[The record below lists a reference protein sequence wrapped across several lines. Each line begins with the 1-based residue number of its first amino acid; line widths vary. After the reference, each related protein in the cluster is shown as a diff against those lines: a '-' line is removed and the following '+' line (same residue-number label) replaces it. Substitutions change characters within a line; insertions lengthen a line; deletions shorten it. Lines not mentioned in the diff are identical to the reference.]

1 MSRLPVQSFGK
12 SKQKKGT
19 MSSRD
24 TFHASL
30 KYPFKKLQD
39 LLLTLSPEV
48 QANTFLTTKDAAKKV
63 HLSPRR
69 INQLIQE
76 DRIAAIKVGM
86 RKKLVY
92 IPSLKE
98 FLEKAQDEEIEEG
111 SERTEY

>member
-1 MSRLPVQSFGK
+1 
-12 SKQKKGT
+12 
-19 MSSRD
+19 MSSRQEK
-24 TFHASL
+24 FQASL
-30 KYPFKKLQD
+30 KYPSEKL
-39 LLLTLSPEV
+39 LSFLFSLSPEE
-48 QANTFLTTKDAAKKV
+48 QSDTFLLIKDAAKKV

-98 FLEKAQDEEIEEG
+98 FLEKAQDEEI
-111 SERTEY
+111 